1 MKKQNL
7 EAEQKIGEL
16 AYVNKNCWLAQNLNY
31 PPSKRCQYCE
41 LKFKN
46 CLFERYFII
55 TLILVSLVLFASYLI
70 EQSIPKLLIV
80 FIFIL
85 VIAYGYFFN
94 TSTEKIIISNFEE
107 KKAKNAFKELS
118 ENLQEK
124 VDEQT
129 KDIKEAYE
137 VEKQAHEDLK
147 KLDQV
152 KTNFMLV
159 AQHHLRTPL
168 TITAGYLDNLL
179 SGTYGELPE
188 KPTEILRRAEESTTK
203 EMKVVND
210 LLDVTSF
217 QLGQGGVKL
226 ESNVSIKDIL
236 KEIINDLKSSADAKN
251 IYLKFNDSNN
261 IPQISAD
268 KSQLKMALANIVD
281 NAIKYTIKGGVDV
294 ISENRNGKLIIS
306 VKDTGIRISKE
317 DQKDLFDKTF
327 QRSEDAWKLNAVGK
341 GLGLYL
347 SSQIIK
353 AHNGSIWVES
363 EGKDKGSIFYV
374 ELPC

>member
-1 MKKQNL
+1 MEKQNL

-16 AYVNKNCWLAQNLNY
+16 VYVNKNCWLAQNLNY
-31 PPSKRCQYCE
+31 PPPKRCQYCE

-46 CLFERYFII
+46 CLFGRYLII
-55 TLILVSLVLFASYLI
+55 TLILVSLVLSASYLI
-70 EQSIPKLLIV
+70 EQNIPKLLIV
-80 FIFIL
+80 SIFIL

-129 KDIKEAYE
+129 KDIKESYE

-179 SGTYGELPE
+179 SGTYGELSE
-188 KPTEILRRAEESTTK
+188 KPMEILKRAEESTTK

-236 KEIINDLKSSADAKN
+236 KEIVNDLKPGADAKN
-251 IYLKFNDSNN
+251 IYLKFNDLNN

-268 KSQLKMALANIVD
+268 KNQLKMALANIVD

-294 ISENRNGKLIIS
+294 ISENRNGKLIIL
-306 VKDTGIRISKE
+306 VKDTGIGISKE

-353 AHNGSIWVES
+353 AHNGRIWVES
-363 EGKDKGSIFYV
+363 EGKEKGSIFYV